1 MACKEEDAKPIVSG
15 LAKELVPGSDDG
27 AFYMRQLGLLSKAGG
42 AEEKRYK
49 EYLRQL
55 KEECAKRLLETIYA
69 YGGMDLKFWLAFG
82 KRYFLGQRFN
92 QN

>member
-15 LAKELVPGSDDG
+15 LAKELVPGSDDQ